1 MAKETRL
8 LLIILL
14 ISHHL
19 PLSLPMLLQP
29 NEEQHSNT
37 KSSPTATNQTH
48 SYREERTFIKSL
60 YHDHICNTIITLSAV
75 SLAQVNS
82 ISVNPI
88 HLKP

>member
-8 LLIILL
+8 LLITLL
-14 ISHHL
+14 ISHHY
-19 PLSLPMLLQP
+19 PLSLPTLLQP
-29 NEEQHSNT
+29 NEEQHSHT
-37 KSSPTATNQTH
+37 KSSPTAVNQTH

-75 SLAQVNS
+75 SLGQVNS

>member
-1 MAKETRL
+1 
-8 LLIILL
+8 
-14 ISHHL
+14 
-19 PLSLPMLLQP
+19 MLLQP
-29 NEEQHSNT
+29 NEKQHSNT
-37 KSSPTATNQTH
+37 KSSPTTAANQTH

>member
-1 MAKETRL
+1 
-8 LLIILL
+8 
-14 ISHHL
+14 
-19 PLSLPMLLQP
+19 MLLQP
-29 NEEQHSNT
+29 NEEQHSHT
-37 KSSPTATNQTH
+37 KSSPTAANQTH

-60 YHDHICNTIITLSAV
+60 YHDHICNPIIITLSAV